1 MTNSIKVNILTDL
14 GFPSL
19 SVNGCRIQQKQR
31 SKSKR
36 GIEVLLCL
44 SAPLLFS
51 FSPTVSFASPAQTV
65 AQASPRVGVNRPN
78 LKVGSQGE
86 TVSELQAALKLLGF
100 YTGTVD
106 GVYSEGTAIAVSRF
120 QEAAGLN
127 PNGIVDTN
135 TWQRLFPNDA
145 IASTPTT
152 SRSST
157 NFPTPSQ
164 TSSEN
169 DGTVVVPSGDEART
183 IPVTNRAETLKP
195 EPRLTTSSNRA
206 SNLKPEPRPAGTP
219 VATSSSSKP
228 STRQTPSTRS
238 NSSTTSRQATRSQQS
253 NRTASSARQTSRSQ
267 ESTTSSRSSKKTQQT
282 ASLQYTSDGLP
293 ILRPGMRGSEVTRL
307 QRRLQRLGYLEENAI
322 DGDFGPSTEAA
333 VISLQKRYG
342 LEADGIVGG
351 GTWEIL
357 NRRRRQ

>member
-1 MTNSIKVNILTDL
+1 MM
-14 GFPSL
+14 
-19 SVNGCRIQQKQR
+19 R
-31 SKSKR
+31 SH
-36 GIEVLLCL
+36 L
-44 SAPLLFS
+44 P
-51 FSPTVSFASPAQTV
+51 
-65 AQASPRVGVNRPN
+65 
-78 LKVGSQGE
+78 
-86 TVSELQAALKLLGF
+86 
-100 YTGTVD
+100 
-106 GVYSEGTAIAVSRF
+106 
-120 QEAAGLN
+120 
-127 PNGIVDTN
+127 
-135 TWQRLFPNDA
+135 
-145 IASTPTT
+145 PTT

-195 EPRLTTSSNRA
+195 EPRPTTSSNRA

-219 VATSSSSKP
+219 VATSSSNKP

-238 NSSTTSRQATRSQQS
+238 NSSTSSRQATRSQQS
-253 NRTASSARQTSRSQ
+253 NRTGSSTRQTSRSQ